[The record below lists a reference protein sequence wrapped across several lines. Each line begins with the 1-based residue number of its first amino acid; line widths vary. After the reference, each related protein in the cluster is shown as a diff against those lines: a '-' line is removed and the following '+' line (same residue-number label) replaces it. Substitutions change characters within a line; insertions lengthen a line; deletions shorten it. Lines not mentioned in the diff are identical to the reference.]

1 MKPALLATVALICC
15 LSASPARAA
24 ALQTYDVEWSGAP
37 LGNSARASGLI
48 TLNLAVLPNPG
59 GCTGP
64 CMSIRPF
71 IQSLTITVTGADA
84 GNGTFGIPDFAM
96 LSWSTGGATLD
107 LTQQLVGQPTTI
119 DPWGTPCAAAQQ
131 PMCADFNLY
140 SRFFITGSGNPFA
153 PTAAATP
160 TLIAPFILDTD
171 GGAPPGDRMFLMSF
185 APVNDPASVP
195 VPIVGAG
202 LPGLISVG
210 GLLGWW
216 LGRQKKPPKL
226 LSKSQRR
233 IAVNATIAKRTPR
246 RKGSTFISE

>member
-1 MKPALLATVALICC
+1 MKLTHAPLLAIVALACWSSS
-15 LSASPARAA
+15 LPARAD
-24 ALQTYDVEWSGAP
+24 ALRTFDVEWSGAP

-71 IQSLTITVTGADA
+71 IQSLSITVTGADA
-84 GNGTFGIPDFAM
+84 GNGTFGIRDFAM
-96 LSWSTGGATLD
+96 LSWSTGGSTLD

-119 DPWGTPCAAAQQ
+119 APWGTPCAAAQQ

-140 SRFFITGSGNPFA
+140 SRFAITGSGNPFA

-160 TLIAPFILDTD
+160 SGIAPFIFDTD
-171 GGAPPGDRMFLMSF
+171 GGAPPGNRMFLMSF
-185 APVNDPASVP
+185 APVSDLALLTVSDLALPTPA
-195 VPIVGAG
+195 PIAGAG
-202 LPGLISVG
+202 LPGLILASG

-216 LGRQKKPPKL
+216 RRRQ
-226 LSKSQRR
+226 
-233 IAVNATIAKRTPR
+233 A
-246 RKGSTFISE
+246 

>member
-1 MKPALLATVALICC
+1 MRLTPATLLATVALICWSS
-15 LSASPARAA
+15 LPARAD

-64 CMSIRPF
+64 CLSIRPF

-84 GNGTFGIPDFAM
+84 GNGTFGIQDFAM

-107 LTQQLVGQPTTI
+107 LTQQLVGQPTSI

-153 PTAAATP
+153 PSAAATP

-171 GGAPPGDRMFLMSF
+171 GGAPQGDRMFLMSF
-185 APVNDPASVP
+185 APVDNPTP
-195 VPIVGAG
+195 VPAPAVGAG
-202 LPGLISVG
+202 LPGLILASG
-210 GLLGWW
+210 GLLRWCRR
-216 LGRQKKPPKL
+216 RQK
-226 LSKSQRR
+226 
-233 IAVNATIAKRTPR
+233 V
-246 RKGSTFISE
+246 G

>member
-1 MKPALLATVALICC
+1 MKLTPAPLLATVALMCWSS
-15 LSASPARAA
+15 LPVRAD

-37 LGNSARASGLI
+37 LGNSARASGFI

-71 IQSLTITVTGADA
+71 IQSLTITVTGADV
-84 GNGTFGIPDFAM
+84 GNGTFGIRDFAM

-119 DPWGTPCAAAQQ
+119 DPWGTPCAAGQQ

-140 SRFFITGSGNPFA
+140 SQFFITGSGNPAA

-185 APVNDPASVP
+185 APVDDSPSVP
-195 VPIVGAG
+195 GPIAGAG
-202 LPGLISVG
+202 LPGLILASV

-216 LGRQKKPPKL
+216 RRRQK
-226 LSKSQRR
+226 
-233 IAVNATIAKRTPR
+233 IA
-246 RKGSTFISE
+246 